1 MKLKEIVQKCRMQN
15 VHEVRR
21 ITDDYVELV
30 FYNRKLDQWN
40 QTFCDILG
48 PPKKP
53 AGVKPSKEDLDLT
66 EDYGGIWISQTL
78 FRKEFGDSTVVAMY
92 WPWQDDVHTTL
103 KMANSK
109 K

>member
-1 MKLKEIVQKCRMQN
+1 MKLKEIVQKCRMEN

-30 FYNRKLDQWN
+30 FYNKKLDQWN
-40 QTFCDILG
+40 KTFFDILG

-66 EDYGGIWISQTL
+66 EDYGGIWINQTL

-92 WPWQDDVHTTL
+92 WPWQDEVHTTL